1 MDGFKFICVS
11 VTTSLKVAKPLHW
24 FLLFQSGNYG
34 LLTQSPSSKT
44 LIAICTSTRGTPLMS
59 LFRNLTTLCEL
70 CWIVML
76 PSRENISIDFRLHG

>member
-34 LLTQSPSSKT
+34 LSTQPLSSKAL
-44 LIAICTSTRGTPLMS
+44 LISICTSTRETTLMS
-59 LFRNLTTLCEL
+59 LFSQLNKT
-70 CWIVML
+70 
-76 PSRENISIDFRLHG
+76 